1 MDLKNNMEDLEGRKG
16 GRNDVLIISKNKQ
29 NIKNMK

>member
-1 MDLKNNMEDLEGRKG
+1 MDLKKNMEDFGGRKD

>member
-1 MDLKNNMEDLEGRKG
+1 MDLKKNMEDLGGKKG
-16 GRNDVLIISKNKQ
+16 GRNDVLIISKKSQ